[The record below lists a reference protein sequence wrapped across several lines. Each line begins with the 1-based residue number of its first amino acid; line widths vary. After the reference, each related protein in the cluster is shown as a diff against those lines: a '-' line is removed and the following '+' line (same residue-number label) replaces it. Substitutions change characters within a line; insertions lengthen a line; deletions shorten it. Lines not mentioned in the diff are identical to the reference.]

1 MHIDHV
7 DMNQV
12 VHAAIFFFDKDYV
25 YTHMHDEWMDGCA
38 PEVCTEMQIHVE
50 KIQSATLISQD
61 VIPPCQTAIYRNVGD
76 LHSRRPPAP

>member
-1 MHIDHV
+1 MHIDHA

-50 KIQSATLISQD
+50 KNTK
-61 VIPPCQTAIYRNVGD
+61 RNPD
-76 LHSRRPPAP
+76 KPRRHSPMSNSYLQERW